1 MADTE
6 IPPQV
11 TYEELAAIEMDFEDI
26 DNQISTLLSSLYS
39 PSSPDC
45 YERLTNTNTT
55 KKTVIKQYQLSKSA
69 YARRSAAI
77 SKIPNFWPLVLEA
90 SPPELDSFVHPQDSK
105 IFAESLTSI
114 EITRP
119 EIDSSAS
126 APPKGEFKGHPRS
139 FQITF
144 TFSPNAYF
152 SNSTLTKTFH
162 YRRAS
167 DGWCNLVS
175 EPVRIDWKNPEQDLS
190 EGLTDAAY
198 ALFHARKNAST
209 TSTTGGGGND
219 PISLSMQQK
228 SLPEYSHLLTLLTS
242 KNGHNTSF
250 FTWFGF
256 VSSRRWVSAEES
268 EKAWEEFY
276 GKLEAVRKGEKI
288 SLVAAKD
295 GDKED
300 EDEDD
305 ENEEDDEEEE
315 YGDQAVE
322 VFENGDDVAAVLSEE
337 IWPNAIKY
345 FTQAQEM
352 SESDGLSY
360 DEDDDDEVESEDG
373 EEEEV
378 DMQALVAEANNKKTE
393 KKKKRQSDVGFP
405 SKKQKN

>member
-1 MADTE
+1 M
-6 IPPQV
+6 
-11 TYEELAAIEMDFEDI
+11 
-26 DNQISTLLSSLYS
+26 
-39 PSSPDC
+39 
-45 YERLTNTNTT
+45 
-55 KKTVIKQYQLSKSA
+55 IKQYQLSKSA

-77 SKIPNFWPLVLEA
+77 SKIPNFWPLVIEA

-126 APPKGEFKGHPRS
+126 ASASATPKGEFKGHPRS

-198 ALFHARKNAST
+198 ALFHARKNATTSTSTT
-209 TSTTGGGGND
+209 TSTTGGEAGD
-219 PISLSMQQK
+219 PTSLSMQQK

-295 GDKED
+295 GDKD
-300 EDEDD
+300 DEDD
-305 ENEEDDEEEE
+305 EEDDEEEEE

-322 VFENGDDVAAVLSEE
+322 VFENGDDVAAVLAEE

-378 DMQALVAEANNKKTE
+378 DMQALVAEANNQKTE

>member
-1 MADTE
+1 M
-6 IPPQV
+6 
-11 TYEELAAIEMDFEDI
+11 
-26 DNQISTLLSSLYS
+26 
-39 PSSPDC
+39 
-45 YERLTNTNTT
+45 
-55 KKTVIKQYQLSKSA
+55 IKQYQLSKSA

-77 SKIPNFWPLVLEA
+77 SKIPNFWPLVIEA

-119 EIDSSAS
+119 EIDSSASAS

-209 TSTTGGGGND
+209 TSTTTTTTTAAGGD
-219 PISLSMQQK
+219 PTSLSMQQK

-276 GKLEAVRKGEKI
+276 GKLEAVRKGETI
-288 SLVAAKD
+288 SVK
-295 GDKED
+295 KED

-305 ENEEDDEEEE
+305 ADVKKEDEDEEEDDEEEEE

-322 VFENGDDVAAVLSEE
+322 VFENGDDVAAVFAEE

-352 SESDGLSY
+352 DEDGLSF
-360 DEDDDDEVESEDG
+360 DDDDDDESEDG

>member
-1 MADTE
+1 M
-6 IPPQV
+6 
-11 TYEELAAIEMDFEDI
+11 
-26 DNQISTLLSSLYS
+26 
-39 PSSPDC
+39 
-45 YERLTNTNTT
+45 
-55 KKTVIKQYQLSKSA
+55 IKQYQLSKSA

-77 SKIPNFWPLVLEA
+77 SKIPNFWPLVIEA

-126 APPKGEFKGHPRS
+126 APKGEFKGHPRS

-198 ALFHARKNAST
+198 ALFHARKNASST
-209 TSTTGGGGND
+209 TSTTTTTGGGGEAGD
-219 PISLSMQQK
+219 PTSLSMQQK
-228 SLPEYSHLLTLLTS
+228 SLPEYSHLLTLLTA

-276 GKLEAVRKGEKI
+276 SKVEAVRKGETI
-288 SLVAAKD
+288 SVK
-295 GDKED
+295 KED

-305 ENEEDDEEEE
+305 ADVKKEDEDEDDEEEE

-322 VFENGDDVAAVLSEE
+322 VFENGDDVAAVFAEE

-352 SESDGLSY
+352 DEDGLSF
-360 DEDDDDEVESEDG
+360 DDDESEDESEDG
-373 EEEEV
+373 EEV

>member
-1 MADTE
+1 M
-6 IPPQV
+6 
-11 TYEELAAIEMDFEDI
+11 
-26 DNQISTLLSSLYS
+26 
-39 PSSPDC
+39 
-45 YERLTNTNTT
+45 
-55 KKTVIKQYQLSKSA
+55 IKQYQLSKSA

-77 SKIPNFWPLVLEA
+77 SKIPNFWPLVIEA

-126 APPKGEFKGHPRS
+126 ASASAAPKGEFKGHPRS

-209 TSTTGGGGND
+209 TTSTSTGGGGAGDD
-219 PISLSMQQK
+219 PTSLSMQQK

-276 GKLEAVRKGEKI
+276 GKLEAVRKGEKV

-295 GDKED
+295 GDKD
-300 EDEDD
+300 DEDD
-305 ENEEDDEEEE
+305 ENEEDDDDEEE

-322 VFENGDDVAAVLSEE
+322 VFENGDDVAAVLAEE

-373 EEEEV
+373 EEEEEV

-393 KKKKRQSDVGFP
+393 KKKKRLSDVGFP

>member
-1 MADTE
+1 M
-6 IPPQV
+6 
-11 TYEELAAIEMDFEDI
+11 
-26 DNQISTLLSSLYS
+26 
-39 PSSPDC
+39 
-45 YERLTNTNTT
+45 
-55 KKTVIKQYQLSKSA
+55 IKQYQLSKSA

-119 EIDSSAS
+119 EIDSSASASAS

-209 TSTTGGGGND
+209 TSSTSTSTGRGGEGGD
-219 PISLSMQQK
+219 PTSLSMQQK

-276 GKLEAVRKGEKI
+276 SKVEAVRKGETI
-288 SLVAAKD
+288 SVKKEDDDEDDADVK
-295 GDKED
+295 KED
-300 EDEDD
+300 EDE
-305 ENEEDDEEEE
+305 EEDDEEEE

-322 VFENGDDVAAVLSEE
+322 VFENGDDVAAVFAEE

-352 SESDGLSY
+352 DEDGLSF
-360 DEDDDDEVESEDG
+360 DDDDDDESEDG

-378 DMQALVAEANNKKTE
+378 DMQALVAEANNQKTE